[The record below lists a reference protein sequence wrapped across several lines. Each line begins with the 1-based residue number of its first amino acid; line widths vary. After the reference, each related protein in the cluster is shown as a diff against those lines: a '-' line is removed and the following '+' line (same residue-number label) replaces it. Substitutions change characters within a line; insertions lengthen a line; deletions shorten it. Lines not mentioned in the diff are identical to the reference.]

1 MGKVYGKFCI
11 SPIRRMANT
20 PWLLA
25 VGVVLTLTVAALAFG
40 ILEGGSLLDGFY
52 WASTTM
58 TSVGYGDLS
67 PVTWGGKVM
76 TIVFQLWS
84 LFILLPCAVANIISA
99 VLVDKD
105 KLTHAEQEYML
116 RGITALAGKQGID
129 LGPEPHDYLG
139 EN

>member
-1 MGKVYGKFCI
+1 MSKIYNRVCI
-11 SPIRRMANT
+11 SPIKRMANT

-25 VGVVLTLTVAALAFG
+25 VAVVLTLTVAAVAFMA
-40 ILEGGSLLDGFY
+40 LEGVSVLDGLY

-67 PVTWGGKVM
+67 PATWGGKVM
-76 TIVFQLWS
+76 TIIFQLWS
-84 LFILLPCAVANIISA
+84 LFILLPCAVANIISS

-116 RGITALAGKQGID
+116 RGITALATTQGID

-139 EN
+139 E